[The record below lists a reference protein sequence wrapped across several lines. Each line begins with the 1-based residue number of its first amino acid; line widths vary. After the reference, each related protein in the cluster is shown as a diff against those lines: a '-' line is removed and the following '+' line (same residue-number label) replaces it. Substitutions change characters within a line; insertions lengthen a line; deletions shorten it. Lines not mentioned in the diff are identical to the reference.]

1 MKTIK
6 IFLTMIAFA
15 MVLAA
20 AAVDKPTMN
29 VISLNNEKALIA
41 VANEKPAFFELSIIA
56 KNGDLVYFKESA
68 NEITNLR
75 QVIDYS
81 NMEKGFYT
89 LKLKVNDTYVTR
101 DFEINSK
108 GMFAGESK
116 LSYAP
121 YFKFSDE
128 VLKFSFLN
136 FNKENVNLKIYNDG
150 ELVFQDKLG
159 KQFVLST
166 AYDLSNLEKGK
177 YQVEISSMNNDFTY
191 DIEK

>member
-6 IFLTMIAFA
+6 IFLTMIAFSL
-15 MVLAA
+15 VLVA

-29 VISLNNEKALIA
+29 VISLNDEKALIA
-41 VANEKPAFFELSIIA
+41 VANEKPAFFELSIIT
-56 KNGDLVYFKESA
+56 NSGDLVYFKESA

-101 DFEINSK
+101 DFEINNK
-108 GMFAGESK
+108 GIFAGESK
-116 LSYAP
+116 LEYAP
-121 YFKFSDE
+121 YFKFGDE

-136 FNKENVNLKIYNDG
+136 FKKENVNLKIYNDG
-150 ELVFQDKLG
+150 ELVFEDKLG